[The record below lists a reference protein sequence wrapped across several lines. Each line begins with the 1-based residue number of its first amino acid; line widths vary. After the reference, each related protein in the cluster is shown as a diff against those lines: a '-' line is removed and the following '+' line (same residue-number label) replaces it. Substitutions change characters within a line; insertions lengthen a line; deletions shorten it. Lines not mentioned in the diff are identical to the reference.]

1 MIVLSR
7 PTTDQVLVSI
17 ADELQST
24 VAPAVTNEVANVLLG
39 QVDQTLRKLARRA
52 AHEIGWMIEETAA
65 IDAALGREADLVE
78 SYHLNE
84 VIERYSAASDALG
97 DAIEAAFDA
106 GDRARISE
114 LKALLMQRVAN
125 EQEILGQL
133 DLVGRG

>member
-7 PTTDQVLVSI
+7 PTTDQVLVII

-24 VAPAVTNEVANVLLG
+24 VAPAVASEVATVLLD

-65 IDAALGREADLVE
+65 IDAALGREADPAE

-133 DLVGRG
+133 VLVGRG